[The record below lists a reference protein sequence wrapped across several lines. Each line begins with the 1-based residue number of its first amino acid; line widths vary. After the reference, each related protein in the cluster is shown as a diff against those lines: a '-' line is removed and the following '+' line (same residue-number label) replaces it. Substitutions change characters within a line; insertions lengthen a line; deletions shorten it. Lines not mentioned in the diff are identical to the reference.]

1 MKHPFYLAY
10 GALVLLLSG
19 FFEYR
24 GVPLAA
30 GLNQAKHIPRT
41 VRDNPGS
48 SRPSY
53 GYFPHIFGGK

>member
-1 MKHPFYLAY
+1 MKHPAYTIY
-10 GALVLLLSG
+10 GALVLILLG
-19 FFEYR
+19 FVQYR
-24 GVPLAA
+24 GLPVS
-30 GLNQAKHIPRT
+30 GINQAKHIPRT